1 MFPPKKD
8 DALPV
13 DATDM
18 PTDEVDEGEGD
29 PEAIMSAL
37 DQLSTMVDDIK
48 AQLVVKRKTGGM
60 PPPASGVV

>member
-37 DQLSTMVDDIK
+37 DQLTDMVDGIK
-48 AQLVVKRKTGGM
+48 AKLMLQRKGGA
-60 PPPASGVV
+60 PPAANGVA